1 MSIGL
6 AAVLLADILALT
18 PVPQDSNP
26 DGWWMKRHSEKGCD
40 RTFALPKA
48 MKGEKKFSGVL
59 LPEEQPLELLPAE
72 GRIRVALAA
81 GQGFCVFCPNK

>member
-26 DGWWMKRHSEKGCD
+26 DGWWMKRHSEKVE
-40 RTFALPKA
+40 AAK
-48 MKGEKKFSGVL
+48 KGEKKFSGVL
-59 LPEEQPLELLPAE
+59 LPEEQPLELVPQD
-72 GRIRVALAA
+72 GKVHVGLAS
-81 GQGFCVFCPNK
+81 GQGFCIFCPNK